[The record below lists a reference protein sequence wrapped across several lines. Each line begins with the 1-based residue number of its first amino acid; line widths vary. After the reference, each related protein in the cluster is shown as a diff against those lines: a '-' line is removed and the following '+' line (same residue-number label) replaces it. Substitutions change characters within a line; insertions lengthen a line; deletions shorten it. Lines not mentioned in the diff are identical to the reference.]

1 MKMKFFDVAAPVLL
15 ILALVIIYFF
25 WGCKWALYLTIV
37 AGVII
42 IVTALIANKQNKKI
56 KELQD
61 KIESK

>member
-1 MKMKFFDVAAPVLL
+1 MKMKILDVVAPVLL
-15 ILALVIIYFF
+15 IFALIISYFY
-25 WGCKWALYLTIV
+25 WGCNWDLCLTIV

-42 IVTALIANKQNKKI
+42 IVTVLIANKQNKKI